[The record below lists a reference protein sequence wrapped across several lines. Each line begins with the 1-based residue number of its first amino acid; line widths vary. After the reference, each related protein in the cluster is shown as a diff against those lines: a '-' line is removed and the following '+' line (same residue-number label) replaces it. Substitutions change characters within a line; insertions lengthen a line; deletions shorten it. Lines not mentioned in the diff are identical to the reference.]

1 MIDGRPLK
9 LEIGDT
15 AGRQEF
21 NSLRPLS
28 YAEANC
34 FLLCFSVA
42 RPATLKAVAER
53 WLPELR
59 TIAPS
64 TPIVL
69 VGTQSDLRLNG
80 SAAARG
86 NATGGVVD
94 SKVAGK
100 LAKEFN
106 CDYIECSSITHH
118 NLKEVCWPVY
128 MGIRPSHSIPPVC

>member
-42 RPATLKAVAER
+42 RPTSLKAVAER

-59 TIAPS
+59 TIAPN

-86 NATGGVVD
+86 NGAGVVEA
-94 SKVAGK
+94 KVASK

-118 NLKEVCWPVY
+118 NLKEVGSLGLVDL
-128 MGIRPSHSIPPVC
+128 GS